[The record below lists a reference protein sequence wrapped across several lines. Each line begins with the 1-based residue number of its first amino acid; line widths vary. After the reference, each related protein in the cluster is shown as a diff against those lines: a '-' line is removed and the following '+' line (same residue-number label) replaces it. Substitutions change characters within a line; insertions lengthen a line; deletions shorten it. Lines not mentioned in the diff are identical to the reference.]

1 VPGIPAIVIPELPHH
16 ITQRGNNRQDT
27 FFSPDDYNLY
37 ISLLAD
43 QSSRCRLKITGYCLM
58 SNHIHIIAL
67 KILQNMIRD
76 CPSYEAALHPGL
88 NRLRAS
94 NTKGNTFTEW
104 IEIEK

>member
-1 VPGIPAIVIPELPHH
+1 
-16 ITQRGNNRQDT
+16 
-27 FFSPDDYNLY
+27 
-37 ISLLAD
+37 
-43 QSSRCRLKITGYCLM
+43 M